1 MTRAPKPPA
10 NRGGRPPADPNNR
23 RNRTVPVK
31 LSSREEED
39 CRIAAEREGKAFS
52 EWARD
57 AMLLRAYAS
66 G

>member
-1 MTRAPKPPA
+1 MTRPSNPPA

-31 LSSREEED
+31 LSEAELEE
-39 CRIAAEREGKAFS
+39 CRDAAEREGKAFS

-57 AMLLRAYAS
+57 AMLLRAAL